1 MILAGADIKEMKDNT
16 YADCVTRNFLN
27 TWNTVAELK
36 KPIIAAV
43 NGYAVS
49 CSNKNQLDQMHS

>member
-1 MILAGADIKEMKDNT
+1 MKDNT
-16 YADCVTRNFLN
+16 YADCVKSNFLN
-27 TWNTVAELK
+27 NWNTVAELK

-49 CSNKNQLDQMHS
+49 SVKYRIKFHY